1 MEGHAGGEVSI
12 TLGAPWSGASAWA
25 RINDN
30 GAIELE
36 LYDHSEEA
44 ASSLG
49 GDVAWIYTIDA
60 SEIPRLLE
68 MFAVPDTH
76 ALLHAFAER
85 FDHIHQVRDFLR
97 ASGIPFE
104 EKFDSQA

>member
-1 MEGHAGGEVSI
+1 MSV

-25 RINDN
+25 SLNGA

-36 LYDHSEEA
+36 LYDHSDEA
-44 ASSLG
+44 AQSLG
-49 GDVAWIYTIDA
+49 GDVAWIYTIEPA
-60 SEIPRLLE
+60 EFPRLLE
-68 MFAVPDTH
+68 LFNVPDTH

-85 FDHIHQVRDFLR
+85 FDHIHQIRDYFK
-97 ASGIPFE
+97 AIGVAFT